1 MNSSKTKTTTSETT
15 NPSDRRKVRQRRG
28 NAESQTVGL
37 KHRKSPRTKS
47 VKPPRLPSKES
58 KQQLCLTLLSRAE
71 GASIEDLQQ
80 ATGWQSHS
88 VRGFLSGA
96 VKRKLGLALVSEK
109 AEGQQ
114 RRYRIAQAA
123 A

>member
-1 MNSSKTKTTTSETT
+1 MNSSKTKTAASETT

-28 NAESQTVGL
+28 NAVGL
-37 KHRKSPRTKS
+37 KHRKSPRTES
-47 VKPPRLPSKES
+47 VKPPRLPTKES
-58 KQQLCLTLLSRAE
+58 KEQLCLTLLSRAE